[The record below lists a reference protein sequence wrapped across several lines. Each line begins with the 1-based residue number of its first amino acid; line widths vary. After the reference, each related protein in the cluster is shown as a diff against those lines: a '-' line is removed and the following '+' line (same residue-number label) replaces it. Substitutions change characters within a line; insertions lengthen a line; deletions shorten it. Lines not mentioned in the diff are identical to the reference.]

1 MCPLPHCAFSP
12 VVPYVEI
19 KKKVEYIMYVDTMK
33 LKSTYDPKHNKLTV
47 HLWTGLNTDPRS
59 EAFISTSAIVF
70 DT

>member
-1 MCPLPHCAFSP
+1 
-12 VVPYVEI
+12 
-19 KKKVEYIMYVDTMK
+19 MYVDTMK

>member
-1 MCPLPHCAFSP
+1 LF
-12 VVPYVEI
+12 VEF
-19 KKKVEYIMYVDTMK
+19 KQLVTMLAGKIMGWSHFR
-33 LKSTYDPKHNKLTV
+33 KSTYDPKHNKLTV